1 MKKFLFLCAVAL
13 TFAACGQNENKDKK
27 EQRQVQEKET
37 IVPKGVPV
45 APMQNVPV
53 QPKGDFD
60 QTATTGSSD
69 GPVLKLEE
77 GKPLDFSQL
86 NMGRKSLQDQL
97 TERIDTIRN
106 RAEQDKTE
114 FVYLYGLC
122 YENGWGVE
130 KNVAQ
135 AYKWY
140 SKAAEKE
147 FPAACNA
154 LGNFYRMGNGVKVD
168 LNKAFEWYKKGA
180 NGKDDQAM
188 LNLGN
193 CYFYGMGTAK
203 DEKAALKWWKD
214 AAEAGNAY
222 ALSQMGDCYYY
233 GIGVEKDLAKA
244 IENYTT
250 AADKNISNA
259 QYRLGILYYTGNGV
273 QQDQTYAKLLMQ
285 KARNG
290 GMHEAQEFLNKNFK
304 N

>member
-13 TFAACGQNENKDKK
+13 TFAACGQKDDKNQQQEQAQKK
-27 EQRQVQEKET
+27 EMF
-37 IVPKGVPV
+37 VPKGVPV
-45 APMQNVPV
+45 APMQKVPV
-53 QPKGDFD
+53 QNKGDFD
-60 QTATTGSSD
+60 AMTNGSSSD
-69 GPVLKLEE
+69 GPVLRLEE

-86 NMGRKSLQDQL
+86 NMGKRTLQDQL
-97 TERIDTIRN
+97 AEHIDTIRS
-106 RAEQDKTE
+106 RAAQDKIE
-114 FVYLYGLC
+114 YVYLYGVC
-122 YENGWGVE
+122 YENGWGIE
-130 KNVAQ
+130 KDVKQ

-154 LGNFYRMGNGVKVD
+154 LGNFYRMGTSVKAD
-168 LNKAFEWYKKGA
+168 PNKAFEWYRKGA
-180 NGKDDQAM
+180 KGKDDQAM

-193 CYFYGMGTAK
+193 CYFYGMGITK
-203 DEKAALKWWKD
+203 DEKTALKWWED

-233 GIGVEKDLAKA
+233 GIGVEKDLTKA
-244 IENYTT
+244 VENYTA

-273 QQDQTYAKLLMQ
+273 QQDQTYAKLLMR
-285 KARNG
+285 KASDG
-290 GMHEAQEFLNKNFK
+290 GMKEAQEFMERNFK